1 MKWLHLS
8 DLHFNPL
15 HDGTD
20 TIYLREK
27 LKDFLI
33 QREVRADKLFL
44 TGDFRDASKQDDSE
58 ENAEKVARF
67 IFEIAKIVGIRVL
80 LNLGILF
87 LSILSAWTGAPPSR
101 TP

>member
-1 MKWLHLS
+1 M
-8 DLHFNPL
+8 
-15 HDGTD
+15 
-20 TIYLREK
+20 
-27 LKDFLI
+27 
-33 QREVRADKLFL
+33 RADKLFL